1 MQQRER
7 MFRAPWAMFWV
18 GLGLRLACILVGHTY
33 RVNPGEGHFYF
44 GFESGRIARSLVE
57 GHGYG
62 NPFNGVSGPTAWIAP
77 LYPLLLAAGFKLFGV
92 YTKGAAF
99 FVMACDSVFSA
110 AIAPAV
116 YEIAARC
123 FDAREIARR
132 MSTKAAPVALW
143 AGWLWAV
150 YPAALQYAVHWLLEM
165 SLAAMLFAWIC
176 VMALRLREKH
186 SWGTWAGFGG
196 LWGLL
201 MLTNAALMLC
211 LPAMLI
217 WIAWPELRGARW
229 SARLPTRMVG
239 AVLSLVVCGL
249 VMLPWVIRNERAL
262 HAFVPTRS
270 NAGVELYES
279 TLEEHDGFPWGTTM
293 PLWPGD
299 PEFKQYV
306 QMGEVPFAQMM
317 QARGIA
323 RIEAR
328 PGRFVQW
335 TVQRFFFFW
344 DGTPHPVEKH
354 PGQEYLRQLSY
365 CFISVCGLLGL
376 ALMLKRRVMGAGLFA
391 LVFALLPV
399 PYYLITVQ
407 PRFRHPMEPL
417 IAVLAVYLFRSADTK
432 RVWSGALWKK

>member
-1 MQQRER
+1 M
-7 MFRAPWAMFWV
+7 
-18 GLGLRLACILVGHTY
+18 
-33 RVNPGEGHFYF
+33 NPGEGHFYF

-62 NPFNGVSGPTAWIAP
+62 NPFNGFSGPTAWIPP

-92 YTKGAAF
+92 YSKGAAL
-99 FVMACDSVFSA
+99 FVMAWDSVFSA

-123 FDAREIARR
+123 FDARGIARR
-132 MSTKAAPVALW
+132 GSKRVAPVALW
-143 AGWLWAV
+143 AGWMWAV

-176 VMALRLREKH
+176 VLALRLRQGVASREQGVENG
-186 SWGTWAGFGG
+186 SDVRTWVGFGV

-211 LPAMLI
+211 LPAMLV
-217 WIAWPELRGARW
+217 WIGSAGSREQGVGSRAARLRGVV
-229 SARLPTRMVG
+229 VG
-239 AVLSLVVCGL
+239 SLVSCVVCGV

-293 PLWPGD
+293 PLWPGA
-299 PEFKQYV
+299 PEFKEYV
-306 QMGEVPFAQMM
+306 RMGEVPFARMM

-328 PGRFVQW
+328 PGRFVHW

-354 PGQEYLRQLSY
+354 PSQEYLRQLSY
-365 CFISVCGLLGL
+365 CFLSACGLLGL
-376 ALMLKRRVMGAGLFA
+376 GLMLKRRVEGAGLFA

-417 IAVLAVYLFRSADTK
+417 IAVLAVYLFRSADTT
-432 RVWSGALWKK
+432 RVWSGALWKR